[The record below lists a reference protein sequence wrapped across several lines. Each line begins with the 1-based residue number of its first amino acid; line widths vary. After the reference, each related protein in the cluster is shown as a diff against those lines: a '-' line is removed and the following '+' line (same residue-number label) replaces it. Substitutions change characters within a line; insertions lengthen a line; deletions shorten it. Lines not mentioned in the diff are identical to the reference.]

1 MELTRKQKTIKYF
14 CYCLIILLAD
24 LLQNTAG
31 LFPRIFGARCFLLLP
46 IAIIFAMGED
56 VFAAALLGLFSGLL
70 WDLTGAVHLGFN
82 CIYITIFCMIASALV
97 SYIAR
102 DTFITNMISSA
113 VTILFYCILYW
124 LLFIII
130 KSVDGGEMT
139 IFTFYIPCAIYTGIL
154 TPVLWFILKPIKSKL
169 NHEQKQDF

>member
-1 MELTRKQKTIKYF
+1 MELTKRQKTIKYF
-14 CYCLIILLAD
+14 CYCLIIVLAD

-31 LFPRIFGARCFLLLP
+31 LFPQIFGARCFLLLP
-46 IAIIFAMGED
+46 IAIILAMGED
-56 VFAAALLGLFSGLL
+56 IFAAALIGLFSGLL

-82 CIYITIFCMIASALV
+82 CIYITVFCMIAAALV

-113 VTILFYCILYW
+113 VTIIFYCILYW

-130 KSVDGGEMT
+130 KGVDGGEMT

-154 TPVLWFILKPIKSKL
+154 TPVLWLILKPIKAKL
-169 NHEQKQDF
+169 NREQKQDF

>member
-1 MELTRKQKTIKYF
+1 MELTKKQKTTKYF
-14 CYCLIILLAD
+14 CYCLIIMLAD

-31 LFPRIFGARCFLLLP
+31 LFPQVFGTRCFLLLP
-46 IAIIFAMGED
+46 IAIILAMGED
-56 VFAAALLGLFSGLL
+56 VLAGAFIGLFAGLL
-70 WDLTGAVHLGFN
+70 WDLTAAVHLGFN
-82 CIYITIFCMIASALV
+82 CIYITVFCMISSALV

-124 LLFIII
+124 LFFIII
-130 KSVDGGEMT
+130 KGVDGGETT

-154 TPVLWFILKPIKSKL
+154 TPVLWLILKPIKARL